1 MIDRSTVIQFV
12 RSGDMAN
19 IFTAQKDKRA
29 MVKWKLYPGQ
39 KQLHYTAKRKLT
51 LCKCLHRLLFELFFM
66 SSALCSYLNTSYVCS
81 LQVYIVKWKLCGNV
95 FEVILNNNE
104 EVMSK
109 VMFQAK

>member
-51 LCKCLHRLLFELFFM
+51 LCKCLHRLLFQLCFV
-66 SSALCSYLNTSYVCS
+66 SSALCSYLNASYVCS
-81 LQVYIVKWKLCGNV
+81 LQVYIVKW
-95 FEVILNNNE
+95 
-104 EVMSK
+104 
-109 VMFQAK
+109 

>member
-51 LCKCLHRLLFELFFM
+51 LASVCTDCFLNFSLCRRL
-66 SSALCSYLNTSYVCS
+66 CVH
-81 LQVYIVKWKLCGNV
+81 I
-95 FEVILNNNE
+95 
-104 EVMSK
+104 
-109 VMFQAK
+109 